1 MDEKMARGKV
11 SIVGCGL
18 IGSYWGTLFA
28 SAGYNVC
35 LYDISAEKIEAAKKS
50 IEKKLRLLEI
60 DDLLRGPGTASEQFK
75 NVSST
80 LDLAECLA
88 GSIYCQESTTES
100 EQSKK
105 EIFSKMDELASDDLI
120 LASSTST
127 IPASHFT
134 ERLKRRSQC
143 LVSHPINPPLFI
155 PLVEIVPSPWTS
167 EDVVMRT
174 CAVMRTIGQSPV
186 RLQREIVGFALNRIQ
201 FAIIAEA
208 WRLVK
213 EGVLSPE
220 DVDIV
225 MKDGLGPRYAFYGP
239 LGVMHMNAN
248 GIEDYMNRF
257 AGGMVNVLRDLGPT
271 PTFEESEARTMVT
284 EALNAEMPVSRM
296 AEFVADRERRL
307 AELCKLKK
315 RFDAEAQNG
324 L

>member
-1 MDEKMARGKV
+1 MTIV
-11 SIVGCGL
+11 SYCNSTVSEPEDCSSAIGYPVMGYCGL

-88 GSIYCQESTTES
+88 GSTYCQESTTES

-174 CAVMRTIGQSPV
+174 CAVMRTIGQVLVICQQTVLAPYLSS
-186 RLQREIVGFALNRIQ
+186 ALI
-201 FAIIAEA
+201 
-208 WRLVK
+208 LVAGSAHRK
-213 EGVLSPE
+213 EV
-220 DVDIV
+220 
-225 MKDGLGPRYAFYGP
+225 
-239 LGVMHMNAN
+239 
-248 GIEDYMNRF
+248 
-257 AGGMVNVLRDLGPT
+257 
-271 PTFEESEARTMVT
+271 
-284 EALNAEMPVSRM
+284 
-296 AEFVADRERRL
+296 
-307 AELCKLKK
+307 
-315 RFDAEAQNG
+315 
-324 L
+324 

>member
-1 MDEKMARGKV
+1 MDEKMARGKI

-35 LYDISAEKIEAAKKS
+35 LYDISAEKIE
-50 IEKKLRLLEI
+50 I

-88 GSIYCQESTTES
+88 GSTYCQE
-100 EQSKK
+100 

-174 CAVMRTIGQSPV
+174 CAIMRTIGQV
-186 RLQREIVGFALNRIQ
+186 
-201 FAIIAEA
+201 
-208 WRLVK
+208 LVTWPP
-213 EGVLSPE
+213 GCYV
-220 DVDIV
+220 
-225 MKDGLGPRYAFYGP
+225 
-239 LGVMHMNAN
+239 
-248 GIEDYMNRF
+248 
-257 AGGMVNVLRDLGPT
+257 
-271 PTFEESEARTMVT
+271 
-284 EALNAEMPVSRM
+284 VSSTG
-296 AEFVADRERRL
+296 AA
-307 AELCKLKK
+307 K
-315 RFDAEAQNG
+315 RFFNFFSC
-324 L
+324 

>member
-1 MDEKMARGKV
+1 MSSSMIIDGRQ
-11 SIVGCGL
+11 
-18 IGSYWGTLFA
+18 
-28 SAGYNVC
+28 
-35 LYDISAEKIEAAKKS
+35 
-50 IEKKLRLLEI
+50 I
-60 DDLLRGPGTASEQFK
+60 DDLLRGPGMASEQFK

-80 LDLAECLA
+80 LDLAACLA
-88 GSIYCQESTTES
+88 DSTYCQESTVEC
-100 EQSKK
+100 EKSK
-105 EIFSKMDELASDDLI
+105 EELFTKMDELASDDLI

-127 IPASHFT
+127 IPASRFT

-143 LVSHPINPPLFI
+143 IVAHPINPPLFV
-155 PLVEIVPSPWTS
+155 PLVEVVPSPWTS
-167 EDVVMRT
+167 EDVVMKT
-174 CAVMRTIGQSPV
+174 CAIMRTIGQSPV
-186 RLQREIVGFALNRIQ
+186 RLQREVVGFALNRIQ
-201 FAIIAEA
+201 YAIIAEV

-239 LGVMHMNAN
+239 LEVMHMNAN
-248 GIEDYMNRF
+248 GIEDYVNRF
-257 AGGMVNVLRDLGPT
+257 GSGMVNVLKDLGPT
-271 PTFEESEARTMVT
+271 PTFDENETRSAIT
-284 EALNAEMPVSRM
+284 EAMNARMPISRM